1 MVRSGVS
8 SLVRIAAGPILCGRN
23 FDPCS
28 DMRTRQLEARE
39 KSKQKRI
46 PGERKMM
53 FREAKNV
60 PLMLSITQYML
71 SREYD
76 PRHASFFGEN
86 LVIFLPNL
94 YRALKSAG
102 AERGGRFISY
112 KFFYSD

>member
-1 MVRSGVS
+1 
-8 SLVRIAAGPILCGRN
+8 
-23 FDPCS
+23 
-28 DMRTRQLEARE
+28 
-39 KSKQKRI
+39 
-46 PGERKMM
+46 
-53 FREAKNV
+53 
-60 PLMLSITQYML
+60 MLSITQYML